1 MREDVVNALAA
12 DVPAEIAEGV
22 ELIRSRPEGVLGQAI
37 TWNPDAWRTAKLEL
51 FHQEIEAVAMRC
63 AVQESTGRRSI
74 TRGDVIRIAGDG
86 DAVRTFLASMI
97 WGFGPTGYGASRTGD
112 IVRDNP
118 DLVAKLEGQ
127 IAAAPNGPEAAW
139 DAIERDHK
147 IRGLGPAF
155 GTKLAYFA
163 ALAADPPRPVPLI
176 ADLNTSWAM
185 YALVGLRRSVKWR
198 DSYLAYVE
206 IAHRWAA
213 ENSWSADE
221 IEWAA
226 FRCWANTKGR
236 PVLKQRLT
244 ISD

>member
-1 MREDVVNALAA
+1 MSATRCETVAIALLRKSDTLARVGG
-12 DVPAEIAEGV
+12 DE
-22 ELIRSRPEGVLGQAI
+22 
-37 TWNPDAWRTAKLEL
+37 
-51 FHQEIEAVAMRC
+51 FVA
-63 AVQESTGRRSI
+63 
-74 TRGDVIRIAGDG
+74 
-86 DAVRTFLASMI
+86 
-97 WGFGPTGYGASRTGD
+97 
-112 IVRDNP
+112 
-118 DLVAKLEGQ
+118 
-127 IAAAPNGPEAAW
+127 
-139 DAIERDHK
+139 
-147 IRGLGPAF
+147 
-155 GTKLAYFA
+155 
-163 ALAADPPRPVPLI
+163 LI